1 MSIARWLFLS
11 LLLLAGL
18 SSVTL
23 AQPVGKLT
31 VDGIH
36 PGMSYAEVVSQLGRP
51 KALSE
56 KRGLI
61 ALVFAPPAQRKLDTQ
76 VWFSQ
81 GKVVYCSGYT
91 LLEDEEPL
99 HLYGLPGGVLV
110 ERFGPLQPLSVFA
123 SWWPDSGVV
132 LAGSNHLWPDENLR
146 APVALRALDF
156 PLRWAK
162 TSDGKQYSESEPW
175 VDDESIGWMAEDV
188 ELGMSE
194 EKARK
199 LAGSLDVVY
208 RGGFVQAIKAPNEAL
223 LLHRVGHHDFSVTFE
238 VGQAP
243 EPFGPNP
250 AKNAPPNKGW
260 FSPTASGR
268 VRMVKGKVAEIQLGI
283 DAPELFSELEKL
295 KP

>member
-1 MSIARWLFLS
+1 MSTARWLILHLFCLA
-11 LLLLAGL
+11 LLG
-18 SSVTL
+18 S
-23 AQPVGKLT
+23 PVRAERVGALT
-31 VDGIH
+31 VDGIR
-36 PGMSYAEVVSQLGRP
+36 PGMSYAEVLSKLGRP

-76 VWFSQ
+76 AWFSG

-110 ERFGPLQPLSVFA
+110 ERFGPVQPLSVFA
-123 SWWPDSGVV
+123 SWWPESGVV
-132 LAGSNHLWPDENLR
+132 LAGSNHLWPEENLR
-146 APVALRALDF
+146 APVALRAVDF
-156 PLRWAK
+156 PLRWQK
-162 TSDGKQYSESEPW
+162 TSEGRQYSEFEPW

-199 LAGSLDVVY
+199 LAGSLNLVY
-208 RGGFVQAIKAPNEAL
+208 RGGFVQAIKAPSEAL

-250 AKNAPPNKGW
+250 EKNAPPNRGW
-260 FSPTASGR
+260 FSPTPSGR
-268 VRMVKGKVAEIQLGI
+268 VRMEKGKVAEIQLGI